1 MQIIWTDT
9 AIRETNNII
18 LYITENWNDDILIKF
33 FDAIDNAIELIKD
46 NPSIGV
52 HTGID
57 NNRKILIVKQ
67 VYMVYDLTNGV
78 LEIKS
83 MWNNSRKPIW

>member
-1 MQIIWTDT
+1 MQIKWTAT
-9 AIRETNNII
+9 AESETNNII
-18 LYITENWNDDILIKF
+18 LYITENWNDDILLKF
-33 FDAIDNAIELIKD
+33 FDAIDKAIELIKS

-52 HTGID
+52 HTGIE

-67 VYMVYDLTNGV
+67 IYLVYDIEDGV
-78 LEIKS
+78 LYIKS